1 MIDKDSLSV
10 IGGGVAGL
18 STAVQQPTVL
28 GTQAEF
34 LHLVLYAFVGGVIGW
49 LAKELA
55 EYCKKK
61 ITKNKL

>member
-1 MIDKDSLSV
+1 MDKDSLSV

-55 EYCKKK
+55 EYCKRKMM
-61 ITKNKL
+61 KNDK

>member
-1 MIDKDSLSV
+1 MDKDSLSV

-61 ITKNKL
+61 MMKNDK

>member
-1 MIDKDSLSV
+1 L
-10 IGGGVAGL
+10 GGGVGGL

-55 EYCKKK
+55 EYCKRKMM
-61 ITKNKL
+61 KNDK

>member
-10 IGGGVAGL
+10 IGGSAAGL
-18 STAVQQPTVL
+18 STAFQQPTIL

-34 LHLVLYAFVGGVIGW
+34 LHLVLYAFVGGLIGW

-55 EYCKKK
+55 EYCKRKIKK
-61 ITKNKL
+61 